1 MREATT
7 QGMSLWIAPLI
18 LHAVIAVA
26 ITDLADIPFWFVLL
40 AMMVARAYFGGVR
53 LLGRT
58 IAWYAYEKERT
69 IRDIVEEFYTAKLP
83 VARQAES
90 YDAYFNRIADSSD
103 IPAHVKRYAIR
114 KLDYIWLLDTIS
126 LIDRWR
132 QETVLKA
139 AMSRYSAKK
148 GQG

>member
-40 AMMVARAYFGGVR
+40 AMMVARY
-53 LLGRT
+53 
-58 IAWYAYEKERT
+58 
-69 IRDIVEEFYTAKLP
+69 IVVEFYTAKLP